1 MLIKC
6 LSLKKK
12 NMVKHFIGYND
23 HDIIK
28 PLFLELS
35 QMTGYFNKSYKNRI
49 AMSLKVKGRKLFK
62 NYNVEKN

>member
-1 MLIKC
+1 MLMKY

-28 PLFLELS
+28 PLYLELS
-35 QMTGYFNKSYKNRI
+35 PMTSYFNESDKNRI
-49 AMSLKVKGRKLFK
+49 TVSLMVKDRKLFK
-62 NYNVEKN
+62 NYNMEKN